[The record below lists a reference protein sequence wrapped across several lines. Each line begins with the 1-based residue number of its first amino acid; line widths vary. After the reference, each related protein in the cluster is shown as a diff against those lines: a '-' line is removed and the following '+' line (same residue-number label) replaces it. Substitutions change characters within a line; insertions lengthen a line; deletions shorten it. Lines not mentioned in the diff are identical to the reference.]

1 MGGTLLLA
9 TWRGKEN
16 CSKLVDKVISQIK
29 FEIEQVDHLFASY
42 ADLLEQTQRE
52 TPDLVKV
59 TAVAS
64 VLHSF
69 YNGLENIFLV
79 IVKGID
85 RDVPEGA
92 QWHRDLL
99 TRMMETTSSR
109 GPVLTVGTA
118 HQLANYLGF
127 RHFYRHSY
135 SFFLDWD
142 ELEELVMSL
151 SEIWEQTKG
160 DFQQFLDKLEQTL
173 EGN

>member
-1 MGGTLLLA
+1 MLLLA
-9 TWRGKEN
+9 TWRVKES
-16 CSKLVDKVISQIK
+16 CFKLVDKVVSQIR
-29 FEIEQVDHLFASY
+29 FEVEQVDRLFASY
-42 ADLLEQTQRE
+42 VDLLEQVQRKS
-52 TPDLVKV
+52 PDLVKV

-69 YNGLENIFLV
+69 YNGLESIFLV
-79 IVKGID
+79 IAKRID
-85 RDVPEGA
+85 QDVPEGA

-109 GPVLTVGTA
+109 GPVLTVGTV

-135 SFFLDWD
+135 SFFLDWG
-142 ELEELVMSL
+142 ELEELVMPL

-160 DFQQFLDKLEQTL
+160 EILQFLNNLEQPL
-173 EGN
+173 EAK

>member
-1 MGGTLLLA
+1 MLLLA
-9 TWRGKEN
+9 TWREKEN
-16 CSKLVDKVISQIK
+16 CFKLVDKVISRIK
-29 FEIEQVDHLFASY
+29 FEIEQIDRLFASY
-42 ADLLEQTQRE
+42 ADLLEQTQRQ

-69 YNGLENIFLV
+69 YNGLEGIFLV
-79 IVKGID
+79 IVKRID
-85 RDVPEGA
+85 QDVPEGA

-99 TRMMETTSSR
+99 ARMIETTSSR
-109 GPVLTVGTA
+109 GPVLTVGTV
-118 HQLANYLGF
+118 HQLADYLGF

-142 ELEELVMSL
+142 ELEELVMPL
-151 SEIWEQTKG
+151 SAIWEQTKG
-160 DFQQFLDKLEQTL
+160 EIQQFLDSLDQPL